1 MKTVGDLVKQLCKIH
16 PSTPLAIDLSAFDF
30 DLGAVV
36 KVKTVSSRN
45 GPTAVI
51 VVESDNV

>member
-1 MKTVGDLVKQLCKIH
+1 MKTVGDLVKQLVKLH
-16 PSTPLAIDLSAFDF
+16 PSTPLAIDLSAFDL
-30 DLGAVV
+30 DMGVAV
-36 KVKTVSSRN
+36 KVKTISSGR